1 MRYYIIL
8 FFVFTITSSCSKAQ
22 SKTKLNTTE
31 IDQKLDLVKK
41 GKVIDYNSW
50 LVTNKK
56 DTISFKEFQ
65 NKWVLIDFWS
75 TGCVPCIKE
84 FPLIQ
89 KFYEAY
95 KNDIQVIAV
104 SVDNSFK
111 RYMKGYR
118 KYDLSIPNFYG
129 GYSYS
134 NPIFNL
140 NIQKFRSND
149 QSNSVRYRT
158 SVPQYVLIDPKGTI
172 VDKNFPKPSSQEFM
186 KLINKYVLSKK

>member
-1 MRYYIIL
+1 
-8 FFVFTITSSCSKAQ
+8 
-22 SKTKLNTTE
+22 
-31 IDQKLDLVKK
+31 
-41 GKVIDYNSW
+41 
-50 LVTNKK
+50 
-56 DTISFKEFQ
+56 
-65 NKWVLIDFWS
+65 
-75 TGCVPCIKE
+75 
-84 FPLIQ
+84 
-89 KFYEAY
+89 
-95 KNDIQVIAV
+95 
-104 SVDNSFK
+104 
-111 RYMKGYR
+111 MKGYR